1 MRIIQIVATIFIL
14 FGAFI
19 IGGVFFIARHPW
31 VDFSVL
37 ARYQQGNPSIVLD
50 DQGKEL
56 FRFQVEKNEPIRL
69 EQVPPHVIQ
78 AFLAAEDRN
87 FYQHGGISWKGI
99 IRSCLANIIRGRKAQ
114 GASTITQQL
123 VKLLFFDLTKTYS
136 RKIKE
141 QFLSMVAEQQF
152 SKDQILETYLNH
164 INFGYGIYGIEAAS
178 RRFWS
183 KHVEELSIEE
193 GALLAGIIRSPNNY
207 CPLANPEL
215 SVQRRNIVLHCM
227 YVAGFISQETQDTL
241 TKKPLFLSPTVDI
254 CPAPHLKEMIST
266 WLEEQFGKSAVYTQG
281 LVIKTNVNRSMQ
293 EQATAIF
300 TNHIKA
306 IRSQLNPA
314 VDGALISIDTQTGA
328 IKALVGGYN
337 FQQSQYNR
345 AIQAQ
350 RQLGSIFKP
359 LLYATALEQ
368 GMQLSD
374 IEVDEP
380 ISVTFGTQ
388 VWEPKNSNKKFSG
401 PMSLAYGLIHSNNI
415 LAVKCILQTGTD
427 ELVNHMKA
435 CALSDRVQPYPSLAL
450 GCVDSTALHAAGYFN
465 IFTNQGDYVEPYL
478 IEWVKDPTGKR
489 VWHHTPQIAHILAW
503 PISSQIAKT
512 LSIGLNQ
519 WRGQIDPSWL
529 SCPAIGKTGTTNDA
543 RTCWFVGSTPA
554 YTTAVYV
561 GCDDNRPMGT
571 DVFAVRTALPLWLL
585 YNKRIHQ
592 PRTSFSF
599 DPRLVPVTIDG
610 KTGEPC
616 EADDPQAIS
625 LLKEASPRPRRTTEV
640 HWQAPLDVAY
650 DNDEEPSQLSPEH
663 YQLDDPSSPPPME

>member
-1 MRIIQIVATIFIL
+1 MRIIQIVATICIL
-14 FGAFI
+14 FGAFV

-31 VDFSVL
+31 VDFSAL

-56 FRFQVEKNEPIRL
+56 FRFQVEKSEPIRL

-99 IRSCLANIIRGRKAQ
+99 IRSCLANLIRGRKAQ

-123 VKLLFFDLTKTYS
+123 VKLLFFDLTKTYT

-183 KHVEELSIEE
+183 KHVEELSIDE
-193 GALLAGIIRSPNNY
+193 GALLAGIIPSPNHY
-207 CPLANPEL
+207 CPLANPDL
-215 SVQRRNIVLHCM
+215 SVQRRNIVLGCM
-227 YVAGFISQETQDTL
+227 YVAGFITKETQETL
-241 TKKPLFLSPTVDI
+241 IKKPLFLSPTVDV

-266 WLEEQFGKSAVYTQG
+266 WLEEQFGKSALYTQG
-281 LVIKTNVNRSMQ
+281 LVIKTNINRTMQ
-293 EQATAIF
+293 EQATAVF

-314 VDGALISIDTQTGA
+314 ADGALISLDTQTGA

-337 FQQSQYNR
+337 FQKSQYNR
-345 AIQAQ
+345 ATQAQ

-374 IEVDEP
+374 IEIDEP
-380 ISVTFGTQ
+380 IAVTFGTQ
-388 VWEPKNSNKKFSG
+388 VWEPQNANKKFSG

-435 CALSDRVQPYPSLAL
+435 CALSDHVQPYPSLAL

-478 IEWVKDPTGKR
+478 IEWIKDSTGKR
-489 VWHHTPQIAHILAW
+489 IWHHTPQITHVLAW

-512 LSIGLNQ
+512 LSIGVNQ
-519 WRGQIDPSWL
+519 WKGQIAPSWL
-529 SCPAIGKTGTTNDA
+529 ACQAIGKTGTTNDA

-554 YTTAVYV
+554 YTTAVYI

-599 DPRLVPVTIDG
+599 DPRLVPSTIDG

-625 LLKEASPRPRRTTEV
+625 LLKEAVPRPRRTTEV

-650 DNDEEPSQLSPEH
+650 DNDEEPSQLPPEH
-663 YQLDDPSSPPPME
+663 YQLDDPLSPPPME